1 MEEVPVGCLPR
12 PWRSPP
18 LVLTVGLRLH
28 SARVGPVSAVC
39 GLLSPRDGRDP
50 APRGPH
56 ELETGAVLRA

>member
-1 MEEVPVGCLPR
+1 M
-12 PWRSPP
+12 
-18 LVLTVGLRLH
+18 LTVGLRLH

-56 ELETGAVLRA
+56 ELETGAVPCA